1 MISYLLYC
9 FGIIGFVC
17 SLVKTFYRLQFF
29 MFGWTHCTLLII
41 VVQRKKD
48 RNSTFYIIDT
58 KCKSNIFNFHPFLS
72 HLCMQNI
79 FDGVI
84 WFALPVLLVCSNDT
98 FAYIVGFFFGK
109 RFIQQPLTNLSV
121 SLTRP
126 LQTKTTIVSRK
137 F

>member
-1 MISYLLYC
+1 M
-9 FGIIGFVC
+9 
-17 SLVKTFYRLQFF
+17 
-29 MFGWTHCTLLII
+29 
-41 VVQRKKD
+41 
-48 RNSTFYIIDT
+48 
-58 KCKSNIFNFHPFLS
+58 NFHPFLS

-121 SLTRP
+121 SLTQL
-126 LQTKTTIVSRK
+126 LQSASKWMQTFKKLIFQNVLIC
-137 F
+137 